1 MSHLLEIRNLTVA
14 LPDDSDRRNAVENL
28 SLQVD
33 RGETVCV
40 VGESGSGKSVTA
52 HAVMQLLPRHALTIS
67 SGEILLEGVN
77 LLELDTE
84 AMRQYRGA
92 RLAMVFQEPMTAL
105 NPVMTVGDQIEET
118 LLAHGQ
124 RDGRISRAK
133 VLELLADMHLPD
145 PQTLQHCYPFELSG
159 GQRQRVVIAMA
170 MIMQPGLLIADEP
183 TTALDVTTQAQI
195 LKLIDSLKRRLGI
208 GILFITHD
216 FGVVADIAD
225 RVAVMQDGRVV
236 EFGACN
242 DVLRHPQHP
251 YTKKLI
257 AAVPKLST
265 RNGLVLTQTQRQ
277 AEPLL
282 RIYKLSKS
290 YKGRRAGLLSRTSVV
305 SALNEVSLD
314 IADGETVGLLGESG
328 SGKTTLGQC
337 VVRLLDSDSGSI
349 VFAGQS
355 IEKLKGSALHR
366 LRPQIQMIFQDPYSS
381 LNPRHKVGRII
392 TENAILHGVKRNEAN
407 QRMLEVLQLV
417 GLDATATERYPHEFS
432 GGQRQRIGIA
442 RALVLQPRL
451 IVADEP
457 VSALDVSVQKQ
468 VLALLLDIRRKLGL
482 SMLFITHDLR
492 VASQV
497 CDRIAIMHKGK
508 IVECN
513 TAEEIYRS
521 PEHAYTRT
529 LIDAMPGR
537 QRAPDVQAQAVPEQ
551 QSDGTRSQGVW
562 SQTVPAHAGDKFC
575 EHGQVS
581 PPNFKIAT

>member
-1 MSHLLEIRNLTVA
+1 MSHLLEIRNLTVE
-14 LPDDSDRRNAVENL
+14 LPADSDRRYAVEGL
-28 SLQVD
+28 SLQLN

-52 HAVMQLLPRHALTIS
+52 HAVMQLLPKNALNIS

-77 LLELDTE
+77 LLELDAET
-84 AMRQYRGA
+84 MRQYRGS

-105 NPVMTVGDQIEET
+105 NPVMTVGDQVEET

-124 RDGRISRAK
+124 LDRTASRAK
-133 VLELLADMHLPD
+133 VIELLADMHLPD
-145 PQTLQHCYPFELSG
+145 PQTLQHCYPFQLSG

-208 GILFITHD
+208 GVLFITHD

-225 RVAVMQDGRVV
+225 RVAVMQQGRLV
-236 EFGACN
+236 EFGTR
-242 DVLRHPQHP
+242 DEVLHNPQHP
-251 YTKKLI
+251 YTRQLI
-257 AAVPKLST
+257 AAVPQLRV
-265 RNGLVLTQTQRQ
+265 RNGLELTAAQRLS
-277 AEPLL
+277 EPLL
-282 RIYKLSKS
+282 RIDRLTKTYKARRTGMFSKAERI
-290 YKGRRAGLLSRTSVV
+290 K
-305 SALNEVSLD
+305 ALDEVSLD
-314 IADGETVGLLGESG
+314 IAAGETVGLLGESG

-337 VVRLLDSDSGSI
+337 VVRLLETDSGSI
-349 VFAGQS
+349 DFSGQS
-355 IEKLKGSALHR
+355 IEKLRGAALHR

-392 TENAILHGVKRNEAN
+392 TENAILHGVTRAEAN
-407 QRMLEVLQLV
+407 RRMLEVLELV
-417 GLDATATERYPHEFS
+417 GLDPSAVDRHPHEFS

-442 RALVLQPRL
+442 RALVLQPQL

-457 VSALDVSVQKQ
+457 VSALDVSVQNQ

-492 VASQV
+492 VASQI
-497 CDRIAIMHKGK
+497 CDRIAVMHKGK

-521 PEHAYTRT
+521 PRHAYTKT

-537 QRAPDVQAQAVPEQ
+537 QWGE
-551 QSDGTRSQGVW
+551 
-562 SQTVPAHAGDKFC
+562 
-575 EHGQVS
+575 
-581 PPNFKIAT
+581 

>member
-1 MSHLLEIRNLTVA
+1 MSHLLEIRNLTVD
-14 LPDDSDRRNAVENL
+14 LPADSDRRYAVEGL
-28 SLQVD
+28 SLHLD

-52 HAVMQLLPRHALTIS
+52 HAVMQLLPEHALNIS

-77 LLELDTE
+77 LLELDAET
-84 AMRQYRGA
+84 MRQYRGS

-105 NPVMTVGDQIEET
+105 NPVMTVGDQVEET

-124 RDGRISRAK
+124 LDGKVSRAK
-133 VLELLADMHLPD
+133 VIELLSDMHLPD
-145 PQTLQHCYPFELSG
+145 PEALQHCYPFQLSG

-170 MIMQPGLLIADEP
+170 MILQPGLLIADEP

-195 LKLIDSLKRRLGI
+195 LKLIDNLKQRLGI
-208 GILFITHD
+208 GVLFITHD

-225 RVAVMQDGRVV
+225 RVAVMQQGRLV
-236 EFGACN
+236 EFGTR
-242 DVLRHPQHP
+242 DEVLHNPQHP
-251 YTKKLI
+251 YTRKLI
-257 AAVPKLST
+257 AAVPQL
-265 RNGLVLTQTQRQ
+265 RVQNGLKLTEAQQQ

-282 RIYKLSKS
+282 RISGLTKTYKA
-290 YKGRRAGLLSRTSVV
+290 RRARMFSKAPRIK
-305 SALNEVSLD
+305 ALDEVSLD
-314 IADGETVGLLGESG
+314 IAEGETVGLLGESG

-337 VVRLLDSDSGSI
+337 VVRLLETDGGRI
-349 VFAGQS
+349 EFAGQS
-355 IEKLKGSALHR
+355 IEKLRGSALHR
-366 LRPQIQMIFQDPYSS
+366 LRPQIQMVFQDPYSS

-392 TENAILHGVKRNEAN
+392 TENAILHGVTREESNR
-407 QRMLEVLQLV
+407 RMLEVLQLV
-417 GLDATATERYPHEFS
+417 GLDSSVVDRYPHEFS

-457 VSALDVSVQKQ
+457 VSALDVSVQNQ
-468 VLALLLDIRRKLGL
+468 VLALLLEIRRKLGL

-492 VASQV
+492 VASQI
-497 CDRIAIMHKGK
+497 CDRIAVMHKGK

-521 PEHAYTRT
+521 PQHAYTRT

-537 QRAPDVQAQAVPEQ
+537 QWSKDPEVPMSAEAVSENPGRPQRYDASVGKPIEL
-551 QSDGTRSQGVW
+551 
-562 SQTVPAHAGDKFC
+562 A
-575 EHGQVS
+575 
-581 PPNFKIAT
+581 AT